1 MHLLGTMYA
10 LRRSW
15 NGASFACLIA
25 LASACGD
32 DDKRAET
39 QTSDSAVGAAPDPQL
54 VRDAGL
60 TTPPTT
66 PPTMPP
72 TAVGP
77 DGTGGLDA
85 GISSIDGGAE
95 PPLAMQPDASP
106 ATPHPLSGR
115 YAVRTVSYA
124 RQKTAVAGQT
134 VDVVSKA
141 VLLSVADV
149 SPAGLVNEHLCLL
162 ELYNDEG
169 LATWSSPAGTEKVPD
184 SMVLLERRGDVFVR
198 PREED
203 VTAVSWSNANRPA
216 DCGADGGVH
225 STGCT
230 CVAGDTLPTLATD
243 CRVRDLDGDNIPGL
257 KLSVGGMRPVD
268 PNMGEALFTLQ
279 VAAVKAVEWRLP
291 STMADARVVGTV
303 AGNVDQAQL
312 SVQGELAGQLGQ
324 VKNATCPSDTGHVE
338 LVRGDFD
345 CAKLLAARRT
355 NIDSYGVFDVGLDA
369 RSPEPSACPDPDCT
383 TDTDRDGTMDCMD
396 KCAADPMKI
405 AEGACGC
412 GKADTDANQNG
423 TPDCNDVVDMC
434 PADPAKTAPG
444 RCGCGVAETDGDGD
458 GTPDCTDGCAS
469 DPAKTA
475 AGACGCGVAETN
487 GDSDAAPDCTDECD
501 SDPNKTAAGTCGC
514 GTPETDTDRDGT
526 PDCRDECDADP
537 NKTAPGICNCGVADA
552 DLNGDGAV
560 DCSDACPQD
569 PAKVA
574 PGLCGC
580 GVADTNTDG
589 DAEPD
594 CDDACPSNPALI
606 AAGPCGCEACPPNP
620 LLGTYAVRTT
630 VYGKSRIGT
639 GTTSA
644 TTSKAVSWAL
654 VTVTAGANGAVTM
667 SEKSCAAE
675 SIPQQSGGA
684 YGWSGPALTQKL
696 PPTVRTVTAGSG
708 GTWLAA
714 SANSEFG
721 WSPSRQPSACS
732 ASSTPPNGWP
742 SAWGSSCTCNTPVGG
757 LPPYDNDEE
766 PYDCRLEDPDAD
778 GLPGVTLYV
787 STTMPNAELD
797 PPTGFAS
804 GRVFAVSQGSSRWII
819 TPSANGRH
827 WGTIAE
833 ETTQQVVGCRG
844 AACLGLSNTP
854 PRNRVCP
861 ESLNKVQFVP
871 VSGASATCAS
881 ILDNRGSLFV
891 TNQDGPWPDTAACSP
906 P

>member
-1 MHLLGTMYA
+1 MYA
-10 LRRSW
+10 LRRSL

-54 VRDAGL
+54 LPDANIGL
-60 TTPPTT
+60 PPTT
-66 PPTMPP
+66 PTMPP

-77 DGTGGLDA
+77 DGAGGLDA
-85 GISSIDGGAE
+85 GLASIDAGAE
-95 PPLAMQPDASP
+95 PPVAMQPDASP
-106 ATPHPLSGR
+106 TTPHPLSGR

-124 RQKTAVAGQT
+124 RQKTEVAGQM
-134 VDVVSKA
+134 VDLVSKA

-169 LATWSSPAGTEKVPD
+169 LATWSAPSGTEKVPD
-184 SMVLLERRGDVFVR
+184 SMVLLERRGEVFVR

-225 STGCT
+225 ATGCT
-230 CVAGDTLPTLATD
+230 CVAGDALPTLPTD

-268 PNMGEALFTLQ
+268 PNMGDALFTLQ
-279 VAAVKAVEWRLP
+279 VAAVKAVEWRLPSTP

-369 RSPEPSACPDPDCT
+369 RRPEPSACPDPDCT

-396 KCAADPMKI
+396 KCVADPMKV

-434 PADPAKTAPG
+434 PSDPAKTAPG
-444 RCGCGVAETDGDGD
+444 RCGCGVADTDGDAD
-458 GTPDCTDGCAS
+458 GTPDCADGCAS

-475 AGACGCGVAETN
+475 AGSCGCGVAETN
-487 GDSDAAPDCTDECD
+487 GDNDGAPDCTDECD

-514 GTPETDTDRDGT
+514 GTPETDSDSDGT

-537 NKTAPGICNCGVADA
+537 RKTAPGICNCGVADA
-552 DLNGDGAV
+552 DLDGNGTV

-594 CDDACPSNPALI
+594 CDDACPNNPALT
-606 AAGPCGCEACPPNP
+606 AQGACGCEACPANP
-620 LLGTYAVRTT
+620 LLGTYAVRT
-630 VYGKSRIGT
+630 VIFGKSRIGT

-644 TTSKAVSWAL
+644 TTSKAISYAL
-654 VTVTAGANGAVTM
+654 VNVTAGANGSVTM
-667 SEKSCAAE
+667 TERTCAAE
-675 SIPQQSGGA
+675 TIPQQTNGA
-684 YGWSGPALTQKL
+684 YGWSRPDLAQAI
-696 PPTVRTVTAGSG
+696 PPTVRTVAAGTGDTWTA
-708 GTWLAA
+708 T
-714 SANSEFG
+714 SARGQLG
-721 WSPSRQPSACS
+721 WSPAQQPPTCTGSGT
-732 ASSTPPNGWP
+732 ASSP
-742 SAWGSSCTCNTPVGG
+742 SAWPSSWGSTCTCNEPATS
-757 LPPYDNDEE
+757 LPPYDRDLA
-766 PYDCRLEDPDAD
+766 PYDCRLVDAD
-778 GLPGVTLYV
+778 GDGNPGISLYA
-787 STTMPNAELD
+787 STSA
-797 PPTGFAS
+797 PPAGFGPPS
-804 GRVFAVSQGSSRWII
+804 GLIWATVFAASEGSSRWTI
-819 TPSANGRH
+819 TPASDGRH
-827 WGTIAE
+827 RGTIAE
-833 ETTQQVVGCRG
+833 DSSNAIVGCTGNACRG
-844 AACLGLSNTP
+844 LEDAP
-854 PRNRVCP
+854 PRSSTCP
-861 ESLNKVQFVP
+861 AAVNKVQFVP
-871 VSGASATCAS
+871 ATAASDTCLEIIGSRA
-881 ILDNRGSLFV
+881 SLFV
-891 TNQDGPWPDTAACSP
+891 TNEDGPWPDNATCPAP
-906 P
+906 